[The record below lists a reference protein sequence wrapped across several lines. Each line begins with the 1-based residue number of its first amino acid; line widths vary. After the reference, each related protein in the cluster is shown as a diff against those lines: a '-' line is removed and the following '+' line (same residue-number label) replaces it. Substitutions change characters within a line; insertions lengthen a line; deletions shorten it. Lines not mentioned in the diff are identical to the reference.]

1 MIGEMIKEYLVGLG
15 VQIDKPG
22 FAEMDSTIKTTTNV
36 IETATGAWAANFVK
50 ASGIIVTAIASV
62 TTAVAGLMKSTAQQD
77 LEMEKFARRMMLTKD
92 AAWEMKKATDAL
104 GESVSDIVITPE
116 LMDRYKTLVQ
126 DGRQMRIGGDFRET
140 MKSFRDLTFEF
151 TRLKQ
156 EVSYAMSWVGYY
168 LIKYL
173 NRPLQ
178 EAQEKFKSFN
188 DSFIRNM
195 SVWTEKVA
203 RALVYIINIG
213 IHLFDFIKSVTSSIY
228 KMWEAF
234 PRGVKIATVA
244 VLGFFA
250 VLRASPFG
258 RMIML
263 VSTLLLLID
272 DYFGYMEGKQAQFGK
287 YWDKLNGFID
297 TAKTKIT
304 ELKNYLFGLVNEVQ
318 NSKAFND
325 FLTIVKRLAAAFK
338 NLAAGVID
346 TVSSLIKNFYEAM
359 TDTGT
364 GKDFK
369 NLLLNLWDIFS
380 GLLDTVAYCI
390 DIIGDWLN
398 ELSRSETVKDL
409 VNAVVELVNAFLE
422 LCDAVLY
429 LCKTAL
435 REFFDGMQQTQH
447 IYTFR
452 DAVSAAVKVLS
463 MMIRIIATV
472 MRYLAK
478 FLKMMANNRLL
489 REFWNGLGK
498 AVRTFSD
505 IINDVITTALKS
517 IGKLGRALL
526 KLVKGDFK
534 GAAREVGSIFSS
546 GGAGNVGEP
555 SDDATSERAQYVYKR
570 LLDKGY
576 SPEQVAGIVGNLVWE
591 SHLDTTARSSDG
603 YNSVGIGQ
611 WTFEREQAL
620 YDYAKNTGRDPFDLD
635 TQIDFLDYELNNKES
650 FAKETLLA
658 NSSSPE
664 RAAEVFSTGTNGRG
678 YGGFERPDPAYAY
691 NDTRMANA
699 RAIYDHMLNTKFPNN
714 PTQKSGW
721 ALPSDWLKMLNPD
734 LLEKFNDFLHAI
746 EKYGY
751 GFNFKGAGTDWAG
764 IGITGNPDIQN
775 IKDMAALYGLIA
787 SKDAQGY
794 YFSLSGGQSVND
806 VPEENGLF
814 TTIREKIGSVFSST
828 NFVGRADPYLYNSL
842 MSGGYAAS
850 YVGGNNTYYTINVG
864 GVNVANTN
872 ANPQEI
878 GQAVA
883 DVTLNRLN
891 NQARYIQQSKSTS
904 GMWG

>member
-62 TTAVAGLMKSTAQQD
+62 STAVAGLMKSTAQQD

-116 LMDRYKTLVQ
+116 LMERYKTLVQ

-178 EAQEKFKSFN
+178 EAREKFKSFN

-195 SVWTEKVA
+195 SVWTEKAA

-213 IHLFDFIKSVTSSIY
+213 IHLFDFIRSVTSSIY

-304 ELKNYLFGLVNEVQ
+304 ELKNYLFDLVNEVQ

-338 NLAAGVID
+338 NLASGAID
-346 TVSSLIKNFYEAM
+346 TVNSLIRNFYEAM

-364 GKDFK
+364 GKEFK

-390 DIIGDWLN
+390 DVIGDWLN

-429 LCKTAL
+429 LFKTAL
-435 REFFDGMQQTQH
+435 RDFFGGMQQTQH

-498 AVRTFSD
+498 AVRTFGD

-546 GGAGNVGEP
+546 DGDFEGKGIAGE
-555 SDDATSERAQYVYKR
+555 SAAEMAQYLMDNGVSTIAA
-570 LLDKGY
+570 L
-576 SPEQVAGIVGNLVWE
+576 GIMGNLGGE
-591 SHLDTTARSSDG
+591 STYDPTAYNPNDNGGPSGGLAQWHDTDFNGNGRFSALKRFAEARGTD
-603 YNSVGIGQ
+603 
-611 WTFEREQAL
+611 WTDR
-620 YDYAKNTGRDPFDLD
+620 K
-635 TQIDFLDYELNNKES
+635 TQLDFLLYELNTGYKDV
-650 FAKETLLA
+650 LDRL
-658 NSSSPE
+658 NSATSIEEATRIFVEGFEKPADPEGVLPE
-664 RAAEVFSTGTNGRG
+664 RINN
-678 YGGFERPDPAYAY
+678 AYAVQKQ
-691 NDTRMANA
+691 
-699 RAIYDHMLNTKFPNN
+699 LNNSFGNN
-714 PTQKSGW
+714 PTQKAKWS
-721 ALPSDWLKMLNPD
+721 LPSDWLKTLNPD

-806 VPEENGLF
+806 VPEEKGLF
-814 TTIREKIGSVFSST
+814 TTIREKIGSVFSSA

-842 MSGGYAAS
+842 MSGGYTAN

-883 DVTLNRLN
+883 DVTLTRLN

>member
-62 TTAVAGLMKSTAQQD
+62 STAVAGLMKSTAQQD

-116 LMDRYKTLVQ
+116 LMERYKTLVQ

-178 EAQEKFKSFN
+178 EAREKFKSFN

-195 SVWTEKVA
+195 SVWTEKAA

-304 ELKNYLFGLVNEVQ
+304 ELKNYLFDLVNEVQ

-338 NLAAGVID
+338 NLASGAID
-346 TVSSLIKNFYEAM
+346 TVNSLIRNFYEAM

-364 GKDFK
+364 DKEFK

-390 DIIGDWLN
+390 DVIGDWLN

-435 REFFDGMQQTQH
+435 RDFFGGMQQTQH

-498 AVRTFSD
+498 AVRTFGD

-546 GGAGNVGEP
+546 DGDFEGKGIAGE
-555 SDDATSERAQYVYKR
+555 SAAEMAQYLMDNGVSTIAA
-570 LLDKGY
+570 L
-576 SPEQVAGIVGNLVWE
+576 GIMGNLGGE
-591 SHLDTTARSSDG
+591 SAYDPTAYNPNDNGGPSGGLAQWHDTDFNGNGRFSALKRFAEARGTD
-603 YNSVGIGQ
+603 
-611 WTFEREQAL
+611 WTDR
-620 YDYAKNTGRDPFDLD
+620 K
-635 TQIDFLDYELNNKES
+635 TQLDFLLYELNTGYKDV
-650 FAKETLLA
+650 LDRL
-658 NSSSPE
+658 NSATSIEEATRIFVEGFEKPADPEGVLPE
-664 RAAEVFSTGTNGRG
+664 RINN
-678 YGGFERPDPAYAY
+678 AYAVQKQ
-691 NDTRMANA
+691 
-699 RAIYDHMLNTKFPNN
+699 LNNSFGNN
-714 PTQKSGW
+714 PTQKAKWS
-721 ALPSDWLKMLNPD
+721 LPSDWLKTLNPD

-806 VPEENGLF
+806 VPEEKGLF
-814 TTIREKIGSVFSST
+814 TTIREKIGSVFSSA

-842 MSGGYAAS
+842 MSGGYAAN

-883 DVTLNRLN
+883 DVTLTRLN

>member
-50 ASGIIVTAIASV
+50 ASGIIVTAIASI
-62 TTAVAGLMKSTAQQD
+62 TTAVTGLMKSTAQQD

-116 LMDRYKTLVQ
+116 LMERYKTLVQ

-178 EAQEKFKSFN
+178 EAREKFKSFN

-195 SVWTEKVA
+195 SVWTEKAA

-234 PRGVKIATVA
+234 PRGVKIATIA

-263 VSTLLLLID
+263 ISTLLLLID

-287 YWDKLNGFID
+287 YWDKLNSFID

-304 ELKNYLFGLVNEVQ
+304 ELKNYLFDLVNEVQ

-346 TVSSLIKNFYEAM
+346 TVSSLIRNFYEAM

-364 GKDFK
+364 GKEFK
-369 NLLLNLWDIFS
+369 SLLLNLWDIFS

-398 ELSRSETVKDL
+398 EISHSETVKDL
-409 VNAVVELVNAFLE
+409 VDAVVELVNAFLV

-435 REFFDGMQQTQH
+435 REFFGGMQETQH

-463 MMIRIIATV
+463 TMIRIIAIV

-478 FLKMMANNRLL
+478 FLKMMADNRVL

-498 AVRTFSD
+498 AVRVFGD

-534 GAAREVGSIFSS
+534 GAAHEVGSIFSS
-546 GGAGNVGEP
+546 DGDFEGKGIAGE
-555 SDDATSERAQYVYKR
+555 SAAEMAQYLMANGVSTIAA
-570 LLDKGY
+570 L
-576 SPEQVAGIVGNLVWE
+576 GIMGNLGGE
-591 SHLDTTARSSDG
+591 SAYDPTAYNPNDNGGPSGGLAQWHDTDFNGNGRFSALKRFAEGRGTD
-603 YNSVGIGQ
+603 
-611 WTFEREQAL
+611 WTDR
-620 YDYAKNTGRDPFDLD
+620 K
-635 TQIDFLDYELNNKES
+635 TQLDFLLYELNTGYKDVLDRLNSATSIEEATRIFVEGFEKP
-650 FAKETLLA
+650 A
-658 NSSSPE
+658 NPEGVLPE
-664 RAAEVFSTGTNGRG
+664 RINN
-678 YGGFERPDPAYAY
+678 AYAVQEQ
-691 NDTRMANA
+691 
-699 RAIYDHMLNTKFPNN
+699 LNNSFGNN
-714 PTQKSGW
+714 PSQKAKW
-721 ALPSDWLKMLNPD
+721 TLPSDWLKTLNPD

-751 GFNFKGAGTDWAG
+751 GFNFKGAGTNWAG

-787 SKDAQGY
+787 SKDASGY

-806 VPEENGLF
+806 VPEEKGLF
-814 TTIREKIGSVFSST
+814 TTIREKIGSVFSPK
-828 NFVGRADPYLYNSL
+828 NFVGRVDPYLYNSL

-850 YVGGNNTYYTINVG
+850 YVGGNNTYYNINVG

>member
-62 TTAVAGLMKSTAQQD
+62 STAVAGLMKSTAQHD

-116 LMDRYKTLVQ
+116 LMERYKTLVQ

-178 EAQEKFKSFN
+178 EAREKFKSFN

-195 SVWTEKVA
+195 SVWTEKAA

-304 ELKNYLFGLVNEVQ
+304 ELKNYLFDLVNEVQ

-338 NLAAGVID
+338 NLASGAID
-346 TVSSLIKNFYEAM
+346 TVNSLIRNFYEAM

-364 GKDFK
+364 GKEFK

-390 DIIGDWLN
+390 DVIGDWLN

-435 REFFDGMQQTQH
+435 RDFFGGMQQTQH

-498 AVRTFSD
+498 AVRTFGD

-546 GGAGNVGEP
+546 DGDFEGKGIAGE
-555 SDDATSERAQYVYKR
+555 SAAEMAQYLMDNGVSTIAA
-570 LLDKGY
+570 L
-576 SPEQVAGIVGNLVWE
+576 GIMGNLGGE
-591 SHLDTTARSSDG
+591 SAYDPTAYNPNDNGGPSGGLAQWHDTDFNGNGRFSALKRFAEARGTD
-603 YNSVGIGQ
+603 
-611 WTFEREQAL
+611 WTDR
-620 YDYAKNTGRDPFDLD
+620 K
-635 TQIDFLDYELNNKES
+635 TQLDFLLYELNTGYKDV
-650 FAKETLLA
+650 LDRL
-658 NSSSPE
+658 NSATSIEEATRIFVEGFEKPADPEGVLPE
-664 RAAEVFSTGTNGRG
+664 RINN
-678 YGGFERPDPAYAY
+678 AYAVQKQ
-691 NDTRMANA
+691 
-699 RAIYDHMLNTKFPNN
+699 LNNSFGNN
-714 PTQKSGW
+714 PTQKAKW
-721 ALPSDWLKMLNPD
+721 FLPSDWLKTLNPD

-806 VPEENGLF
+806 VPEEKGLF
-814 TTIREKIGSVFSST
+814 TTIREKIGNVFSSA

-842 MSGGYAAS
+842 MSGGYAAN

-883 DVTLNRLN
+883 DVTLTRLN

>member
-62 TTAVAGLMKSTAQQD
+62 STAVAGLMKSTAQQD

-116 LMDRYKTLVQ
+116 LMERYKTLVQ

-178 EAQEKFKSFN
+178 EAREKFKSFN
-188 DSFIRNM
+188 NSFIRNM
-195 SVWTEKVA
+195 SVWTEKAA

-297 TAKTKIT
+297 TAKTKIA
-304 ELKNYLFGLVNEVQ
+304 ELKNYLFDLINEVQ

-364 GKDFK
+364 GREFK

-380 GLLDTVAYCI
+380 GLLDAVAYCI
-390 DIIGDWLN
+390 DVIGDWLN

-435 REFFDGMQQTQH
+435 REFFGGMQQTQH

-498 AVRTFSD
+498 AVRTFGD

-546 GGAGNVGEP
+546 DGDFEGKGIAGE
-555 SDDATSERAQYVYKR
+555 SAAEMAQYLVDNGVSTIAA
-570 LLDKGY
+570 L
-576 SPEQVAGIVGNLVWE
+576 GIMGNLGGE
-591 SHLDTTARSSDG
+591 SAYDPTAYNPNDNGGPSGGLAQWHDTDFNGNGRFSALKRFAEARGTD
-603 YNSVGIGQ
+603 
-611 WTFEREQAL
+611 WTDR
-620 YDYAKNTGRDPFDLD
+620 K
-635 TQIDFLDYELNNKES
+635 TQLDFLLYELNTGYKDV
-650 FAKETLLA
+650 LDRL
-658 NSSSPE
+658 NSATSIEEATRIFVEGFEKPADPEGVLPE
-664 RAAEVFSTGTNGRG
+664 RINN
-678 YGGFERPDPAYAY
+678 AYAVQKQ
-691 NDTRMANA
+691 
-699 RAIYDHMLNTKFPNN
+699 LNNSFGNN
-714 PTQKSGW
+714 PTQKAKWS
-721 ALPSDWLKMLNPD
+721 LPSEWLKTLNPD

-806 VPEENGLF
+806 VPEEKGLF
-814 TTIREKIGSVFSST
+814 TTIREKIGSVFSSA

-850 YVGGNNTYYTINVG
+850 YVGGNNTYYNINVG

>member
-178 EAQEKFKSFN
+178 EAREKFKSFN

-359 TDTGT
+359 TDTET

-498 AVRTFSD
+498 AVRTFGD

-517 IGKLGRALL
+517 VGKLGRALL

-546 GGAGNVGEP
+546 DDDFEGKGIAGE
-555 SDDATSERAQYVYKR
+555 SAAEMAQYLMDNGVSTIAA
-570 LLDKGY
+570 L
-576 SPEQVAGIVGNLVWE
+576 GIMGNLGGE
-591 SHLDTTARSSDG
+591 SAYDPTAYNPNDNGGPSGGLAQWHDTDFNGNGRFSALKRFAEARGTD
-603 YNSVGIGQ
+603 
-611 WTFEREQAL
+611 WTDR
-620 YDYAKNTGRDPFDLD
+620 K
-635 TQIDFLDYELNNKES
+635 TQLDFLLYELNTGYKDV
-650 FAKETLLA
+650 LDRL
-658 NSSSPE
+658 NSATSIEEATRIFVEGFEKPADPEGVLPE
-664 RAAEVFSTGTNGRG
+664 RINN
-678 YGGFERPDPAYAY
+678 AYAVQKQ
-691 NDTRMANA
+691 
-699 RAIYDHMLNTKFPNN
+699 LNNSFGNN
-714 PTQKSGW
+714 STQKAKWS
-721 ALPSDWLKMLNPD
+721 LPSDWLKTLNPD

-764 IGITGNPDIQN
+764 IGITGNPDIRN

-794 YFSLSGGQSVND
+794 YFSLSGGQSIND
-806 VPEENGLF
+806 VPKEKGLF
-814 TTIREKIGSVFSST
+814 TTIREKIGNVFSSA

-878 GQAVA
+878 GQTVA
-883 DVTLNRLN
+883 DVTLTRLN

>member
-50 ASGIIVTAIASV
+50 ASGIIVTAIASI
-62 TTAVAGLMKSTAQQD
+62 TTAVTGLMKSTAQQD

-116 LMDRYKTLVQ
+116 LMERYKTLVQ

-178 EAQEKFKSFN
+178 EAREKFKSFN

-195 SVWTEKVA
+195 SVWTEKAA

-234 PRGVKIATVA
+234 PRGVKIATIA

-263 VSTLLLLID
+263 ISTLLLLID
-272 DYFGYMEGKQAQFGK
+272 DYFGYMEGKQVQFGK
-287 YWDKLNGFID
+287 YWDKLNSFID

-304 ELKNYLFGLVNEVQ
+304 ELKNYLFDLVNEVQ

-325 FLTIVKRLAAAFK
+325 FLTIIKRLAAAFK

-346 TVSSLIKNFYEAM
+346 TVSSLIRNFYEAM

-364 GKDFK
+364 GKEFK
-369 NLLLNLWDIFS
+369 SLLLNLWDIFS

-398 ELSRSETVKDL
+398 EISHSETVKDL
-409 VNAVVELVNAFLE
+409 VDAVVELVNAFLV

-435 REFFDGMQQTQH
+435 REFFGGMQETQH

-463 MMIRIIATV
+463 TMIRIIAIV

-478 FLKMMANNRLL
+478 FLKMMANNRVL

-498 AVRTFSD
+498 AVRVFGD

-534 GAAREVGSIFSS
+534 GAAHEVGSIFSS
-546 GGAGNVGEP
+546 DGDFEGKGIAGE
-555 SDDATSERAQYVYKR
+555 SAAEMAQYLMANGVSTIAA
-570 LLDKGY
+570 L
-576 SPEQVAGIVGNLVWE
+576 GIMGNLGGE
-591 SHLDTTARSSDG
+591 SAYDPTAYNPNDNGGPSGGLAQWHDTDFNGNGRFSALKRFAEGRGTD
-603 YNSVGIGQ
+603 
-611 WTFEREQAL
+611 WTDR
-620 YDYAKNTGRDPFDLD
+620 K
-635 TQIDFLDYELNNKES
+635 TQLDFLLYELNTGYKDVLDRLNSATSIEEATRIFVEGFEKP
-650 FAKETLLA
+650 A
-658 NSSSPE
+658 NPEGVLPE
-664 RAAEVFSTGTNGRG
+664 RINN
-678 YGGFERPDPAYAY
+678 AYAVQEQ
-691 NDTRMANA
+691 
-699 RAIYDHMLNTKFPNN
+699 LNNSFGNN
-714 PTQKSGW
+714 PSQKAKW
-721 ALPSDWLKMLNPD
+721 TLPSDWLKTLNPD

-751 GFNFKGAGTDWAG
+751 GFNFKGAGTNWAG

-787 SKDAQGY
+787 SKDASGY

-806 VPEENGLF
+806 VPEEKGLF
-814 TTIREKIGSVFSST
+814 TTIREKIGSVFSPK
-828 NFVGRADPYLYNSL
+828 NFVGRVDPYLYNSL
-842 MSGGYAAS
+842 MSGGYTAS
-850 YVGGNNTYYTINVG
+850 YVGGNNTYYNINVG

>member
-62 TTAVAGLMKSTAQQD
+62 STAVAGLMKSTAQQD

-116 LMDRYKTLVQ
+116 LMERYKTLVQ

-178 EAQEKFKSFN
+178 EAREKFKSFN

-195 SVWTEKVA
+195 SVWTEKAA

-304 ELKNYLFGLVNEVQ
+304 ELKNYLFDLVNEVQ

-338 NLAAGVID
+338 NLASGAID
-346 TVSSLIKNFYEAM
+346 TVNSLIRNFYEAM

-364 GKDFK
+364 GKEFK

-390 DIIGDWLN
+390 DVIGDWLN

-435 REFFDGMQQTQH
+435 RDFFGGMQQTQH

-498 AVRTFSD
+498 AVRTFGD

-546 GGAGNVGEP
+546 DGDFEGKGIAGE
-555 SDDATSERAQYVYKR
+555 SAAEMAQYLMDNGVSTIAA
-570 LLDKGY
+570 L
-576 SPEQVAGIVGNLVWE
+576 GIMGNLGGE
-591 SHLDTTARSSDG
+591 SAYDPTAYNPNDNGGPSGGLAQWHDTDFNGNGRLSALKRFAEARGTD
-603 YNSVGIGQ
+603 
-611 WTFEREQAL
+611 WTDR
-620 YDYAKNTGRDPFDLD
+620 K
-635 TQIDFLDYELNNKES
+635 TQLDFLLYELNTGYKDV
-650 FAKETLLA
+650 LDRL
-658 NSSSPE
+658 NSATSIEEATRIFVEGFEKPADPEGVLPE
-664 RAAEVFSTGTNGRG
+664 RINN
-678 YGGFERPDPAYAY
+678 AYAVQKQ
-691 NDTRMANA
+691 
-699 RAIYDHMLNTKFPNN
+699 LNNSFGNN
-714 PTQKSGW
+714 PTQKAKWS
-721 ALPSDWLKMLNPD
+721 LPSDWLKTLNPD

-814 TTIREKIGSVFSST
+814 TTIREKIGSVFSSA

>member
-1 MIGEMIKEYLVGLG
+1 MVGEMIKEYLVGMG

-62 TTAVAGLMKSTAQQD
+62 STAVAGLMKSTAQQD

-116 LMDRYKTLVQ
+116 LMERYKTLVQ

-178 EAQEKFKSFN
+178 EAREKFKSFN

-195 SVWTEKVA
+195 SVWTEKAA

-213 IHLFDFIKSVTSSIY
+213 IHLFDFIRSVTSSIY

-297 TAKTKIT
+297 TAKTKIA
-304 ELKNYLFGLVNEVQ
+304 ELKNYLFDLINEVQ

-364 GKDFK
+364 GKEFK
-369 NLLLNLWDIFS
+369 SLLLNLWDIFS

-390 DIIGDWLN
+390 DIIGGWLN

-435 REFFDGMQQTQH
+435 REFFGGMQQTQH

-478 FLKMMANNRLL
+478 FLKMMANNCLL

-498 AVRTFSD
+498 AVRTFGD

-546 GGAGNVGEP
+546 DGDFEGKGIAGE
-555 SDDATSERAQYVYKR
+555 SAAEMAQYLMDNGVSTIAA
-570 LLDKGY
+570 L
-576 SPEQVAGIVGNLVWE
+576 GIMGNLGGE
-591 SHLDTTARSSDG
+591 SAYDPTAYNPNDNGGPSGGLAQWHDTDFNGNGRFSALKRFAEARGTD
-603 YNSVGIGQ
+603 
-611 WTFEREQAL
+611 WTDR
-620 YDYAKNTGRDPFDLD
+620 K
-635 TQIDFLDYELNNKES
+635 TQLDFLLYELNTGYKDV
-650 FAKETLLA
+650 LDRL
-658 NSSSPE
+658 NSATSIEEATRIFVEGFEKPADPEGVLPE
-664 RAAEVFSTGTNGRG
+664 RINN
-678 YGGFERPDPAYAY
+678 AYAVQKQ
-691 NDTRMANA
+691 
-699 RAIYDHMLNTKFPNN
+699 LNNSFGNN
-714 PTQKSGW
+714 PTQKAKWS
-721 ALPSDWLKMLNPD
+721 LPSDWLKTLNPD

-806 VPEENGLF
+806 VPEEKGLF
-814 TTIREKIGSVFSST
+814 TTIREKIGSVFSSA

>member
-116 LMDRYKTLVQ
+116 LMERYKTLVQ

-151 TRLKQ
+151 IRLKQ

-178 EAQEKFKSFN
+178 EAREKFKSFN

-195 SVWTEKVA
+195 SVWTEKAA

-213 IHLFDFIKSVTSSIY
+213 IHLFDFIRSVTSSIY

-304 ELKNYLFGLVNEVQ
+304 ELKNYLFELINEVQ

-325 FLTIVKRLAAAFK
+325 FLTIVKKLAAAFK

-359 TDTGT
+359 SDTGT
-364 GKDFK
+364 GREFK

-409 VNAVVELVNAFLE
+409 INAVVELVNTFLE

-435 REFFDGMQQTQH
+435 RDFFGGMQQTQH

-498 AVRTFSD
+498 AVRTFGD

-546 GGAGNVGEP
+546 DGDFEGKGIAGE
-555 SDDATSERAQYVYKR
+555 SAAEMAQYLMDNGVSTIAA
-570 LLDKGY
+570 L
-576 SPEQVAGIVGNLVWE
+576 GIMGNLGGE
-591 SHLDTTARSSDG
+591 SAYDPTAYNPNDNGGPSGGLAQWHDTDFNGNGRFSALKRFAEARGTD
-603 YNSVGIGQ
+603 
-611 WTFEREQAL
+611 WTDR
-620 YDYAKNTGRDPFDLD
+620 K
-635 TQIDFLDYELNNKES
+635 TQLDFLLYELNTGYKDV
-650 FAKETLLA
+650 LDRL
-658 NSSSPE
+658 NSATSIEEATRIFVEGFEKPADPEGVLPE
-664 RAAEVFSTGTNGRG
+664 RINN
-678 YGGFERPDPAYAY
+678 AYAVQKQ
-691 NDTRMANA
+691 
-699 RAIYDHMLNTKFPNN
+699 LNNSFGNN
-714 PTQKSGW
+714 PTQKAKW
-721 ALPSDWLKMLNPD
+721 FLPSDWLKTLNPD

-751 GFNFKGAGTDWAG
+751 GFNFKGADTDWAG

-775 IKDMAALYGLIA
+775 IKDIAALYGLIA

-806 VPEENGLF
+806 VPEEKGLF
-814 TTIREKIGSVFSST
+814 TTIREKIGSVFSSA

>member
-62 TTAVAGLMKSTAQQD
+62 STAVAGLMKSTAQQD

-116 LMDRYKTLVQ
+116 LMERYKTLVQ

-178 EAQEKFKSFN
+178 EAREKFTSFN

-195 SVWTEKVA
+195 SVWTEKAA

-297 TAKTKIT
+297 IAKTKIT
-304 ELKNYLFGLVNEVQ
+304 ELKNYLFDLINEVQ

-346 TVSSLIKNFYEAM
+346 TVSSLIRNFYEAM

-364 GKDFK
+364 GREFK

-435 REFFDGMQQTQH
+435 RDFFGGMQQTQH

-498 AVRTFSD
+498 AVRTFGD

-546 GGAGNVGEP
+546 DGDFEGKGIAGE
-555 SDDATSERAQYVYKR
+555 SAAEMAQYLMDNGVSTIAA
-570 LLDKGY
+570 L
-576 SPEQVAGIVGNLVWE
+576 GIMGNLGGE
-591 SHLDTTARSSDG
+591 SAYDPTAYNPNDNGGPSGGLAQWHDTDFNGNGRFSALKRFAEARGTD
-603 YNSVGIGQ
+603 
-611 WTFEREQAL
+611 WTDR
-620 YDYAKNTGRDPFDLD
+620 K
-635 TQIDFLDYELNNKES
+635 TQLDFLLYELNTGYKDV
-650 FAKETLLA
+650 LDRL
-658 NSSSPE
+658 NSATSIEEATRIFVEGFEKPADPEGVLPE
-664 RAAEVFSTGTNGRG
+664 RINN
-678 YGGFERPDPAYAY
+678 AYAVQKQ
-691 NDTRMANA
+691 
-699 RAIYDHMLNTKFPNN
+699 LNNSFGNN
-714 PTQKSGW
+714 PTQKAKWS
-721 ALPSDWLKMLNPD
+721 LPSDWLKTLNPD

-806 VPEENGLF
+806 VPEEKGLF
-814 TTIREKIGSVFSST
+814 TTIREKIGSVFSSA

-850 YVGGNNTYYTINVG
+850 YVGGNNTYYNINVG

-891 NQARYIQQSKSTS
+891 NQARYIQQSKATS